1 MTDDTALTD
10 DSALSEDVTFW
21 FDPSCPYTW
30 RTSRWLLAVT
40 GARNLTIDWRL
51 MSLAILNEDKEIPER
66 FRAKQEGGR
75 RAAREAIA
83 VDQQYDTAAAE
94 RLYTCYS
101 NPVNHERQDID
112 VRW

>member
-75 RAAREAIA
+75 RAARGPIA
-83 VDQQYDTAAAE
+83 GDEKDGTHAGE
-94 RLYTCYS
+94 RLGTQTG
-101 NPVNHERQDID
+101 NPEH
-112 VRW
+112 